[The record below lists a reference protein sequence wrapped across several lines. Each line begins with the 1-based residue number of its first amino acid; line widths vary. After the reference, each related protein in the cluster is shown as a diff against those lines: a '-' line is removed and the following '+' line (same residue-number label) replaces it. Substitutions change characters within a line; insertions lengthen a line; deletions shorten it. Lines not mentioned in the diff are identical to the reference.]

1 MCRESTSGE
10 QRVNREW
17 WTLDFFWFIMA
28 LIVIKT
34 KEVVMHIGIAQA
46 KAKLSELVNR
56 VVFGGEYIILE
67 SRRKPKAALVRLEV
81 LKYVQNASPMR
92 LAKSQRLLALAQAD
106 QIRRSFQSRSLVPS
120 LEELYRLRRERTDA
134 LN

>member
-67 SRRKPKAALVRLEV
+67 SRGKPKAALVRLEV

>member
-1 MCRESTSGE
+1 
-10 QRVNREW
+10 
-17 WTLDFFWFIMA
+17 
-28 LIVIKT
+28 
-34 KEVVMHIGIAQA
+34 MHIGIAQA

-67 SRRKPKAALVRLEV
+67 SRGKPKAALVRLEV